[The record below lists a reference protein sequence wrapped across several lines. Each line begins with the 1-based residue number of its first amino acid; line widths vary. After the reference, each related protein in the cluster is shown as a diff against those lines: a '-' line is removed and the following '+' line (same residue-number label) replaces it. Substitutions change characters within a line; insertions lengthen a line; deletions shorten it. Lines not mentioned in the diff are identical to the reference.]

1 MKPYAVY
8 LCIMTIADNPAYG
21 IVGIDCVIITTWSC
35 FMIKII
41 VDVKNLVHYCLMGVH
56 VYPCCS

>member
-8 LCIMTIADNPAYG
+8 LCVMTIADNPAYG
-21 IVGIDCVIITTWSC
+21 IVGIDCVIITNGSY

-41 VDVKNLVHYCLMGVH
+41 VCVKNLVNYCLMGLH

>member
-1 MKPYAVY
+1 MKLYAVY

-41 VDVKNLVHYCLMGVH
+41 VYVKI
-56 VYPCCS
+56 